1 MGIAMS
7 GEIMPKGD
15 MHLLRRYVLV
25 QRYKMDSGYAY
36 ECTAEELN
44 ILRSELG
51 ELEPIVDAI
60 NVFNGAS
67 VEQRAEDIGC
77 SPEDFDTQ
85 YDNTPIVQVEELIEA
100 SKIPWEYGE

>member
-1 MGIAMS
+1 MS

-25 QRYKMDSGYAY
+25 ERYKADSGYAY
-36 ECTAEELN
+36 ECDADELD
-44 ILRSELG
+44 ILLLELG

-60 NVFNGAS
+60 NVLNGES
-67 VEQRAEDIGC
+67 VEQRAADIGC

-85 YDNTPIVQVEELIEA
+85 NDDTTMVSVEELVEA
-100 SKIPWEYGE
+100 SETPWRYGE

>member
-1 MGIAMS
+1 MS

-15 MHLLRRYVLV
+15 MHLLRRYVLME
-25 QRYKMDSGYAY
+25 RYKADSSYAY
-36 ECTAEELN
+36 ECTGEELD
-44 ILRSELG
+44 ILLSEFG

-60 NVFNGAS
+60 NVLNGAS
-67 VEQRAEDIGC
+67 VEQRAADIGC

-85 YDNTPIVQVEELIEA
+85 NDDTTRVLVEELVEA